1 MTYPAAIRAGRL
13 LKLIVAGGI
22 GGLLPMACAPIIH
35 GLPAKTEAQTA
46 EQFRHGE
53 VVLDCRVACA
63 GNWNANRPELLRRYI
78 ARNWTGLADLVIR
91 TGFQE
96 DLAYFYLGR
105 AAEGLGENEA
115 ALSYYRV
122 AGALATGPDPSFKCH
137 GGADLCDGFTLPQ
150 ELYARIQIVHASMG
164 KNRPAVARRSPP
176 RPKLDDPAPIE
187 VTSAPLPSPPPPPPA
202 PQSETWI
209 DPPPVTR

>member
-1 MTYPAAIRAGRL
+1 MKYPVAIRAGKFLRL
-13 LKLIVAGGI
+13 AVVGGI
-22 GGLLPMACAPIIH
+22 GGLLPIACAPVIH

-46 EQFRHGE
+46 EQFNRGE

-78 ARNWTGLADLVIR
+78 ARNWSGLADLVIR

-115 ALSYYRV
+115 ALNYYRV
-122 AGALATGPDPSFKCH
+122 AGSLATGPDPSLKCH
-137 GGADLCDGFTLPQ
+137 GGSDLCDGFTLPQ
-150 ELYARIQIVHASMG
+150 ELYARIQIVRTAMG
-164 KNRPAVARRSPP
+164 KNRPVVARRLPP
-176 RPKLDDPAPIE
+176 RSKPGQPVPIE
-187 VTSAPLPSPPPPPPA
+187 VTSVPLAPPPSPPPA
-202 PQSETWI
+202 QSETWI